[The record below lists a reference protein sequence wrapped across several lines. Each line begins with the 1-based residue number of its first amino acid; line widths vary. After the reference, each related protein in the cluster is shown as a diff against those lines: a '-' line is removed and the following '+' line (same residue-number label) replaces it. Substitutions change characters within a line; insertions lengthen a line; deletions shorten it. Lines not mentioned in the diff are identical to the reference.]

1 MSPTL
6 KKGIGLGYVTKA
18 MAKRDTEIF
27 IQVRK
32 KAIPAKVVRLPFYK
46 G

>member
-6 KKGIGLGYVTKA
+6 KKGIGLGYVTKP
-18 MAKRDTEIF
+18 MSKRGTEIF

-32 KAIPAKVVRLPFYK
+32 KEVPAVIVRLPFYK
-46 G
+46 I